1 MIGESMG
8 ITTVLF
14 DLDGTLLPMDQD
26 LFIKDYMKR
35 LAAKLAPHGY
45 DPKEL
50 IETIWQGT
58 RVMAMNNGEQTNE
71 KAFWDFFASH
81 YGDRA
86 EQDYHIFEEFYQVD
100 FDNVKEVCGYTP
112 QSAEIVAY
120 LKGKG
125 MGVILATNPLFPS
138 TATEARIRWAGLD
151 KDEFALYT
159 TYENSTY
166 CKPSPKYYEE
176 IVRKL
181 NLVPEECLMVGNDI
195 GDDMIAAELGMKVFL
210 LTDCL
215 INKTDADIDAYPHGS
230 FAELRRYVDEV

>member
-1 MIGESMG
+1 MS

-26 LFIKDYMKR
+26 VFVRDYMKR

-50 IETIWQGT
+50 IDTIWQGT

-81 YGDRA
+81 YGERA
-86 EQDYHIFEEFYQVD
+86 EQDYHLFEEFYRVD
-100 FDNVKEVCGYTP
+100 FDNVRDVCGYTP
-112 QSAEIVAY
+112 QSAEIVAH

-125 MGVILATNPLFPS
+125 VRVVLATNPLFPS

-151 KDEFALYT
+151 KDEFELYT

-166 CKPSPKYYEE
+166 CKPNPKYYGE

-181 NLVPEECLMVGNDI
+181 NLRPEECLMVGNDVS
-195 GDDMIAAELGMKVFL
+195 DDMIAAELGMKVFL

-215 INKTDADIDAYPHGS
+215 INKKDADIDAYPHGS
-230 FAELRRYVDEV
+230 FAELRRYVDEEVL